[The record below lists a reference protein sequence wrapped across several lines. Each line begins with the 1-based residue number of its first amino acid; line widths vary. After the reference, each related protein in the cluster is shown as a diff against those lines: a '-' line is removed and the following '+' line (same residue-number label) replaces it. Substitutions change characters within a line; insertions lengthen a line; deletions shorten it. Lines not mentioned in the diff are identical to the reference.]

1 MFIEL
6 PVTSMSPS
14 VELYWVTPSLAW
26 EMVGYGASIQEG
38 WDRYISVAKQVDY
51 IASWMREVGLESAF
65 LVGHDLGGGVAQIL
79 AVRQPELV
87 RGLILTNSICYD
99 SWPMPSVKAMG
110 QWVLRWSGYPT
121 ASSVRS
127 IAPSCTEATTT
138 VSGRRTR

>member
-26 EMVGYGASIQEG
+26 EMVGYGASIQED

-87 RGLILTNSICYD
+87 RGLVLTNFICYD
-99 SWPMPSVKAMG
+99 SWPIPSVKAMG
-110 QWVLRWSGYPT
+110 AMGAAATQQRLPSGL
-121 ASSVRS
+121 
-127 IAPSCTEATTT
+127 
-138 VSGRRTR
+138 